1 MTAFTT
7 TRILH
12 GYRFVGAPHIAAL
25 IRTLP
30 KTCHTQSYLD
40 CVTMY
45 NEAVYLCAQFA
56 DASRDP
62 ALRDIDVFMD
72 AFRTFEENDA
82 EPESTDGASP

>member
-1 MTAFTT
+1 
-7 TRILH
+7 
-12 GYRFVGAPHIAAL
+12 
-25 IRTLP
+25 
-30 KTCHTQSYLD
+30 
-40 CVTMY
+40 MY